1 MDYQPKKKQIKEKIR
16 PPTRIAR
23 LKFNH
28 NSNNDDDNNNNDDE
42 FTIEYENYH
51 EDDDDVDLLQQHN
64 NEDDTD
70 VREDIHFRIDSE
82 VWKQKKL
89 KEIEDM
95 KQIFG
100 PALPPEMALAR
111 EHKLNEEEMN
121 KQIEEYVI
129 DQPDTRLKRL
139 VEHTIVTKSIMD
151 MF

>member
-1 MDYQPKKKQIKEKIR
+1 
-16 PPTRIAR
+16 
-23 LKFNH
+23 
-28 NSNNDDDNNNNDDE
+28 
-42 FTIEYENYH
+42 
-51 EDDDDVDLLQQHN
+51 
-64 NEDDTD
+64 
-70 VREDIHFRIDSE
+70 
-82 VWKQKKL
+82 
-89 KEIEDM
+89 M

-139 VEHTIVTKSIMD
+139 VEHTVVTKSIMD